1 MPRDPRTYITVHDGM
16 PDHPKIEVLSDK
28 AFRLL
33 VTCWCWCS
41 QKTTDGFIRESSW
54 TKKGTPATRRELI
67 AEGLVHIVDGGVE
80 MHDYLEHQRSADEI
94 AEQRATK
101 QESGRLG
108 GSIGN
113 HKRWH
118 VAKGVFKK
126 DCEWCVDL
134 SADSANGS
142 ANGRHVPTESISR
155 TSANRQ
161 QNDQQNITSVSVRD
175 RSTEEE
181 PQLKAR
187 TLEIAKTNQHPPR
200 APTASPRVTAG
211 LNLAAELKARG
222 E

>member
-16 PDHPKIEVLSDK
+16 PDHPKIEGLSDR
-28 AFRLL
+28 AFRML
-33 VTCWCWCS
+33 VSCWCFCS
-41 QKTTDGFIRESSW
+41 KNTTDGFIKQPSW
-54 TKKGTPATRRELI
+54 EKRGTAKFRQELI
-67 AEGLVHIVDGGVE
+67 DAGLAEIVPGGVQI
-80 MHDYLEHQRSADEI
+80 HDYLEHQRSASEI
-94 AEQRATK
+94 AEQRETK
-101 QESGRLG
+101 QESGKLG

-118 VAKGVFKK
+118 VAKGVFKR

-134 SADSANGS
+134 SAESANGS
-142 ANGRHVPTESISR
+142 ANGRHVPTESVSKP
-155 TSANRQ
+155 SANR
-161 QNDQQNITSVSVRD
+161 QQNITSVSDRD

-181 PQLKAR
+181 PQLKPRAH
-187 TLEIAKTNQHPPR
+187 EIAIRPNGTPR